1 MRSLLPQ
8 EREAPPL
15 MVWSFITSIIKTEN
29 EDEDED
35 TSGEL
40 NLRGNG
46 EVICKGS
53 DCKCQQKPYLDGI
66 IFTWIGVV
74 K

>member
-1 MRSLLPQ
+1 M
-8 EREAPPL
+8 
-15 MVWSFITSIIKTEN
+15 SIIKT
-29 EDEDED
+29 EDED

-46 EVICKGS
+46 EVRCKGS

-66 IFTWIGVV
+66 TFTWIGGV